1 MNLMN
6 QRNLFFSVSACVVI
20 LLLASCV
27 TVNNYPHNKPFI
39 FDNKVLLDGNL
50 SKDEK
55 KRLTNDL
62 MNYWDD
68 SLKAQKLQ
76 KLFFFSTIK
85 NPPAFDSVNIGRTKK
100 FMNAYLNSQGYY
112 YAEIKDSM
120 PKFDTVRDQ
129 IRVTAIM
136 IIHSGKN
143 ISIDS
148 VAYSLT
154 DSAMQK
160 LAIQN
165 FNGTLLKK
173 RTPVNKQIISNEKDR
188 ITNIFR
194 NNGYYKFN
202 KEDIYAEADTTD
214 KKLLILTLDPAK
226 QIKLLEEAAKIR
238 RENPKWDIL
247 IKQKPIDD
255 SSKIEKY
262 YINKVFYY
270 PETKLTD
277 VPDSLIINNNLKKI
291 TRNDLTMFYN
301 EGKFLIKPLREH
313 AFLRRNS
320 LFNETLY
327 YKTINTLGQIGA
339 WQQVDA
345 RTIVTAKDSLDLHL
359 FLVPA
364 PKQNYSVDL
373 EGSRNTGDITAGNL
387 LGLSAS
393 ISYRNRN
400 VWKQAIQSV
409 TSLRVG
415 TDFSLTPPNNATNS
429 LLRTLQLNL
438 SHTYSFPKL
447 IVPFQRWRYLKTLE
461 NKRTLF
467 STSASYTDRKDYYV
481 LRSFVTSWG
490 YEWRKGNNTWLFKPL
505 NIELYKVDTLIGF
518 DSLFLQNPFLRNSF
532 RNGNVVGSSLSF
544 TKTFNSNTNE
554 SHLIRLGFE
563 ESGTVLSLFKSLN
576 NQIFSFTKLEGEYKF
591 VHKYRKSELGT
602 RFFVGAAFPKA
613 GQAMPIF
620 KQYFLGGPNSM
631 RAWGLRQLGLGSSI
645 LSDTSKSSYTDRFGN
660 FALEGNIEYRF
671 TIWDFSSVKIASA
684 LYADMGNVWTLNN
697 NHSDPNSV
705 FSPARL
711 GKDIAIGIGSGL
723 RLDAN
728 YFLIRFDFA
737 YKLKDPA
744 RQTNDGWVDFSNM
757 KLKETRSNGVQI
769 NNLVFQFGIGLPF

>member
-6 QRNLFFSVSACVVI
+6 QRNIFFTLSTCVVI
-20 LLLASCV
+20 LLLASCA
-27 TVNNYPHNKPFI
+27 TVKNYPHNKPFI
-39 FDNKVLLDGNL
+39 FNNKVLLDGNI

-76 KLFFFSTIK
+76 KLFFFNTIK
-85 NPPAFDSVNIGRTKK
+85 NPPVFDSINIGRTKK

-112 YAEIKDSM
+112 YAEMKDSI
-120 PKFDTVRDQ
+120 PKFDTIRDQ

-136 IIHSGKN
+136 IIHIGKN
-143 ISIDS
+143 ITIDS
-148 VAYSLT
+148 VAYDLN

-160 LAIQN
+160 LAVQN
-165 FNGTLLKK
+165 FAGTLLKK
-173 RTPVNKQIISNEKDR
+173 GTPVNKQIISNEKDR
-188 ITNIFR
+188 ISTIFR

-214 KKLLILTLDPAK
+214 RKLLTLTLDPAE
-226 QIKLLEEAAKIR
+226 QIKLLEEAAKMR
-238 RENPKWDIL
+238 KENPKWDIL

-255 SSKIEKY
+255 STKIEKY

-277 VPDSLIINNNLKKI
+277 VPDSLISNNNLKKLK
-291 TRNDLTMFYN
+291 RNDLTMFYS

-313 AFLRRNS
+313 TFLRHDS
-320 LFNETLY
+320 LYNETLY

-345 RTIVTAKDSLDLHL
+345 RTVITAKDSLDLHL

-364 PKQNYSVDL
+364 PKQNYTVDL

-415 TDFSLTPPNNATNS
+415 TEFSLTPPNNSTSS
-429 LLRTLQLNL
+429 LLQTLQLNL

-481 LRSFVTSWG
+481 LKSFVTSWG

-505 NIELYKVDTLIGF
+505 NIELYKVDTLIKL
-518 DSLFLQNPFLRNSF
+518 DTLFFQNPFLRNSF
-532 RNGNVVGSSLSF
+532 RDGNVVGSSLSF
-544 TKTFNSNTNE
+544 NKTFNSNSKE

-563 ESGTVLSLFKSLN
+563 ESGTLLSLFRSLN
-576 NQIFSFTKLEGEYKF
+576 NLVFSYTKLDGEYRFTHKF
-591 VHKYRKSELGT
+591 QKSELAT

-645 LSDTSKSSYTDRFGN
+645 ISDTSSSSYTDRFGN

-684 LYADMGNVWTLNN
+684 LYADMGNIWTLNN
-697 NHSDPNSV
+697 NPADPNSV

-711 GKDIAIGIGSGL
+711 GKDLAIGIGSGL

-728 YFLIRFDFA
+728 YFLIRLDFA

-744 RQTNDGWVDFSNM
+744 RQTNDGWVDFRNM

-769 NNLVFQFGIGLPF
+769 NNLTFQFGIGLPF

>member
-1 MNLMN
+1 MKKE
-6 QRNLFFSVSACVVI
+6 NLFFTLTASVVI
-20 LLLASCV
+20 LLFASCA
-27 TVNNYPHNKPFI
+27 TVKNYPPNKPFI
-39 FDNKVLLDGNL
+39 FDNKVLLDGNI

-76 KLFFFSTIK
+76 KLFFFNTIK
-85 NPPAFDSVNIGRTKK
+85 NPPVFDSVNIGRTKK

-112 YAEIKDSM
+112 YADFKDSI

-129 IRVTAIM
+129 IHVTVAM
-136 IIHSGKN
+136 IIHIGKN
-143 ISIDS
+143 ITIDS
-148 VAYSLT
+148 VAYNLS

-160 LAIQN
+160 LAIEN

-173 RTPVNKQIISNEKDR
+173 GTPVNKQIISDEKDR
-188 ITNIFR
+188 ITSIFR
-194 NNGYYKFN
+194 NNGYFKFS
-202 KEDIYAEADTTD
+202 KDDIYAEADTTEN
-214 KKLLILTLDPAK
+214 KLLTLTVDPLE
-226 QIKLLEEAAKIR
+226 QIKLLNEAAKSR
-238 RENPKWDIL
+238 KQNPTWDII

-255 SSKIEKY
+255 SSKLEKY

-277 VPDSLIINNNLKKI
+277 VPDSLMINNNFKSQ
-291 TRNDLTMFYN
+291 TRNDLTMFYDK
-301 EGKFLIKPLREH
+301 GKFLIKPLREH
-313 AFLRRNS
+313 TYLRRNS
-320 LFNETLY
+320 LYDETLY

-345 RTIVTAKDSLDLHL
+345 RTIVTAKDSLELHI
-359 FLVPA
+359 FLVPS

-415 TDFSLTPPNNATNS
+415 TEFSLTPPNDSSKS
-429 LLRTLQLNL
+429 LLQTLQVSL

-447 IVPFQRWRYLKTLE
+447 IIPFNKWNYLKTLE

-467 STSASYTDRKDYYV
+467 STTGSYTDRKDYYV
-481 LRSFVTSWG
+481 LKSFVTNWG
-490 YEWRKGNNTWLFKPL
+490 YEWHKGNNTWLFKPL
-505 NIELYKVDTLIGF
+505 NIELYKVDTLTGL
-518 DSLFLQNPFLRNSF
+518 DTLFLKNPFLRNSF

-544 TKTFNSNTNE
+544 NKTFNSNSKE
-554 SHLIRLGFE
+554 SHLFRLGFE
-563 ESGTVLSLFKSLN
+563 ESGTVLSVFKSLN

-645 LSDTSKSSYTDRFGN
+645 ISDTSSSSYTDRFGN

-671 TIWDFSSVKIASA
+671 TVWDFSSVKIASA
-684 LYADMGNVWTLNN
+684 FYADIGNVWSLNSN
-697 NHSDPNSV
+697 PSDPNSV

-728 YFLIRFDFA
+728 YFLIRLDFA
-737 YKLKDPA
+737 YKVKDPA
-744 RQTNDGWVDFSNM
+744 RQTNDGWMDFNNI
-757 KLKETRSNGVQI
+757 KLKESRSNGVQV

>member
-1 MNLMN
+1 MN
-6 QRNLFFSVSACVVI
+6 QRNIFFTLSTCVVI
-20 LLLASCV
+20 LLLASCA
-27 TVNNYPHNKPFI
+27 TVKNYPHNKPFI
-39 FDNKVLLDGNL
+39 FNNKVLLDGNI

-76 KLFFFSTIK
+76 KLFFFNTIK
-85 NPPAFDSVNIGRTKK
+85 NPPVFDSINIGRTKK

-112 YAEIKDSM
+112 YAEMKDSI
-120 PKFDTVRDQ
+120 PKFDTIRDQ

-136 IIHSGKN
+136 IIHIGKN
-143 ISIDS
+143 ITIDS
-148 VAYSLT
+148 VAYDLN

-160 LAIQN
+160 LAVQH
-165 FNGTLLKK
+165 FAGTLLKK
-173 RTPVNKQIISNEKDR
+173 GTPVNKQIISNEKDR
-188 ITNIFR
+188 ISTIFR
-194 NNGYYKFN
+194 NNGYFKFN

-214 KKLLILTLDPAK
+214 RKLLTLTLDPAE
-226 QIKLLEEAAKIR
+226 QIKLLEEAAKMR
-238 RENPKWDIL
+238 KENPKWDIL

-255 SSKIEKY
+255 STKIEKY

-277 VPDSLIINNNLKKI
+277 VPDSLISNNNLKKLK
-291 TRNDLTMFYN
+291 RNDLTMFYS

-313 AFLRRNS
+313 TFLRHDS
-320 LFNETLY
+320 LYNETLY

-345 RTIVTAKDSLDLHL
+345 RTVITAKDSLDLHL

-364 PKQNYSVDL
+364 PKQNYTVDL

-400 VWKQAIQSV
+400 VWKQAIQSI

-415 TDFSLTPPNNATNS
+415 TEFSLTPPNNSTSS
-429 LLRTLQLNL
+429 LLQTLQLNL

-481 LRSFVTSWG
+481 LKSFVTSWG

-505 NIELYKVDTLIGF
+505 NIELYKVDTLIKL
-518 DSLFLQNPFLRNSF
+518 DTLFFQNPFLRNSF
-532 RNGNVVGSSLSF
+532 RDGNVVGSSLSF
-544 TKTFNSNTNE
+544 NKTFNSNSKE

-563 ESGTVLSLFKSLN
+563 ESGTLLSLFRSLN
-576 NQIFSFTKLEGEYKF
+576 NLVFSYTKLDGEYRFTHKF
-591 VHKYRKSELGT
+591 QKSELAT

-645 LSDTSKSSYTDRFGN
+645 ISDTSSSSYTDRFGN

-684 LYADMGNVWTLNN
+684 LYADMGNIWTLNN
-697 NHSDPNSV
+697 NPADPNSV

-711 GKDIAIGIGSGL
+711 GKDLAIGIGSGL

-728 YFLIRFDFA
+728 YFLIRLDFA

-744 RQTNDGWVDFSNM
+744 RQTNDGWVDFRNM

-769 NNLVFQFGIGLPF
+769 NNLTFQFGIGLPF